1 MTLAGGQGEKHSKGY
16 TSKFT
21 WFCPQIRVH
30 ILDSC
35 ISWKV
40 IRQSQDPKYLIVRL
54 EPILLMD

>member
-1 MTLAGGQGEKHSKGY
+1 MTLAGGQEEKHSKGY

-35 ISWKV
+35 INWKV
-40 IRQSQDPKYLIVRL
+40 IRQSQDPRYLIVRL
-54 EPILLMD
+54 EKFC